1 MPLLM
6 CIPNVERMTS
16 DAQRKRRLLIFG
28 GGLVLLIAV
37 VAIVIAVSSGGSS
50 SSSNTTTTAAKAAP
64 AKSEF
69 AGIPQ
74 TGNVLG
80 NPNAKATMMV
90 FADMQCPFCR
100 EFETGAFPTI
110 VKRYVRTGKLKVIFQ
125 PISILGTDSV
135 VGSKAVAAAAAQK
148 KFFDYVAAFYANQGQ
163 ENTGYVTS
171 DFLTKL
177 AKSVPGLDVAK
188 WQQALNSGSGTPI
201 LSEAQTAAQTA
212 RVSSTPSFM
221 VAKTGQTLEQFQPND
236 LTAQAFKAKLDS
248 LTT

>member
-1 MPLLM
+1 MPALRS
-6 CIPNVERMTS
+6 IPNLEGMST

-28 GGLVLLIAV
+28 GVVLAAIAV
-37 VAIVIAVSSGGSS
+37 VAVVIAVSSGVNSGS
-50 SSSNTTTTAAKAAP
+50 TTTTKAPTAV

-80 NPNAKATMMV
+80 APNAKATLMV

-100 EFETGAFPTI
+100 EFETRAFPSI
-110 VKRYVRTGKLKVIFQ
+110 VKRYVKTGKLKVVFQ
-125 PISILGTDSV
+125 PISILGSDSV
-135 VGSKAVAAAAAQK
+135 VGSKAVVAAAAQK
-148 KFFDYVAAFYANQGQ
+148 KLFDYTAAFYANQGQ

-188 WQQALNSGSGTPI
+188 WQQDLNTDAGTSI
-201 LSEAQTAAQTA
+201 LTAAQTAAQTA
-212 RVSSTPSFM
+212 RVDSTPSFM
-221 VAKTGQTLEQFQPND
+221 VGKKGQTLEQFQPNA
-236 LTAQAFKAKLDS
+236 LTADAFRAKLDS
-248 LTT
+248 LTS

>member
-1 MPLLM
+1 M
-6 CIPNVERMTS
+6 CIPNVERVTT

-28 GGLVLLIAV
+28 GGLLVVIAA

-50 SSSNTTTTAAKAAP
+50 GSSSTTTAVTAAP

-80 NPNAKATMMV
+80 NPKAKATLMV

-100 EFETGAFPTI
+100 EFETRAFPSI

-135 VGSKAVAAAAAQK
+135 VGAKAVAAAAPQK

-177 AKSVPGLDVAK
+177 ARSVPGLDVAK

-201 LSEAQTAAQTA
+201 LAEAQTAAQTA
-212 RVSSTPSFM
+212 RVNSTPTFM
-221 VAKTGQTLEQFQPND
+221 VARTGQTLEQFQPND
-236 LTAQAFKAKLDS
+236 LTARAFYAKLNS

>member
-1 MPLLM
+1 
-6 CIPNVERMTS
+6 MTT
-16 DAQRKRRLLIFG
+16 DPQRRRRLVIFG
-28 GGLVLLIAV
+28 GGLLLVITA
-37 VAIVIAVSSGGSS
+37 VAIAIAVSSGGSS
-50 SSSNTTTTAAKAAP
+50 SSTTFTTTATAP

-80 NPNAKATMMV
+80 DPNAKATLMV
-90 FADMQCPFCR
+90 FADMQCPFCG
-100 EFETGAFPTI
+100 EFERGAFPSI
-110 VKRYVRTGKLKVIFQ
+110 VKRYVKTGKLKVIFQ

-148 KFFDYVAAFYANQGQ
+148 KFFDYAAAFYANQGQ

-188 WQQALNSGSGTPI
+188 WQQALNSGSGATI
-201 LSEAQTAAQTA
+201 LTAAQTAAQTA
-212 RVSSTPSFM
+212 RVSSTPTFM
-221 VAKTGQTLEQFQPND
+221 VAKNGQTLEQFQPND
-236 LTAQAFKAKLDS
+236 LTAQAFYAKLDS
-248 LTT
+248 LTG

>member
-1 MPLLM
+1 
-6 CIPNVERMTS
+6 
-16 DAQRKRRLLIFG
+16 
-28 GGLVLLIAV
+28 
-37 VAIVIAVSSGGSS
+37 
-50 SSSNTTTTAAKAAP
+50 
-64 AKSEF
+64 
-69 AGIPQ
+69 
-74 TGNVLG
+74 
-80 NPNAKATMMV
+80 MV

-100 EFETGAFPTI
+100 EFETGAFPSI
-110 VKRYVRTGKLKVIFQ
+110 VKRYVKTGKLKVIFQ

-201 LSEAQTAAQTA
+201 LTAAQTAAQTA
-212 RVSSTPSFM
+212 RVSSTPTFM
-221 VAKTGQTLEQFQPND
+221 VAKKGQTLEQFQPND
-236 LTAQAFKAKLDS
+236 LTARAFYAKLNS

>member
-1 MPLLM
+1 MPVLM
-6 CIPNVERMTS
+6 CIPNVEPMTT
-16 DAQRKRRLLIFG
+16 DTQRKRRLLIFG
-28 GGLVLLIAV
+28 AGLLVVIAV

-50 SSSNTTTTAAKAAP
+50 SSTSTPTAATAAP

-80 NPNAKATMMV
+80 DPKAKATLMV

-100 EFETGAFPTI
+100 EFETGAFPSI
-110 VKRYVRTGKLKVIFQ
+110 VKRYVKTGKLKVIFQ

-135 VGSKAVAAAAAQK
+135 VGSKAVAAAAPQK

-163 ENTGYVTS
+163 ENTGYVTN

-188 WQQALNSGSGTPI
+188 WQQAMKSGSGTPI
-201 LSEAQTAAQTA
+201 LTEAQTAAQTA
-212 RVSSTPSFM
+212 RVNSTPTFM
-221 VAKTGQTLEQFQPND
+221 VARTGQTLEQFQPND
-236 LTAQAFKAKLDS
+236 LTAQAFYAKLNS

>member
-1 MPLLM
+1 MPALM
-6 CIPNVERMTS
+6 CIPNVEPMTT

-28 GGLVLLIAV
+28 GGLLVVIAA

-50 SSSNTTTTAAKAAP
+50 GSSSTTTAVTAAP

-80 NPNAKATMMV
+80 NPKAKATLMV

-100 EFETGAFPTI
+100 EFETGAFPSI

-148 KFFDYVAAFYANQGQ
+148 KFFDYVGAFYANQGQ

-171 DFLTKL
+171 AFLTKL

-201 LSEAQTAAQTA
+201 LTEAQTAAQTA
-212 RVSSTPSFM
+212 RVNSTPTFM
-221 VAKTGQTLEQFQPND
+221 VARTGQTLEQFQPND
-236 LTAQAFKAKLDS
+236 LTARAFYAKLNS